1 MANPDPTRARRFS
14 LPDLAN
20 ERADEAIS
28 AFLTGPDRRRGRPG
42 RGTGTTDRGNP
53 FAALENRLAWTEA
66 LRRENARALRYR
78 RPTAVMVIAGRPAAD
93 TPAAHEWL
101 GRVAGP
107 IAHALRR
114 GIRETDLVTRSSSAG
129 FQVLLPETTEDEAA
143 HVADR
148 VVADCEV
155 WLHAVGAP
163 VTVRSA
169 TAGTS
174 PETSLD
180 AALDGALRAVDGR

>member
-1 MANPDPTRARRFS
+1 MANPDPSRARRFS

-28 AFLTGPDRRRGRPG
+28 AFLSGPDRRRGRPG
-42 RGTGTTDRGNP
+42 RDSGTTSRGNP

-78 RPTAVMVIAGRPAAD
+78 RPTAVMVLAGRPTAD
-93 TPAAHEWL
+93 TPTAHDWL

-107 IAHALRR
+107 VAHALRR
-114 GIRETDLVTRSSSAG
+114 GIRETDLVTRTASAS
-129 FQVLLPETTEDEAA
+129 FQVLLPETTEAEAA

-148 VVADCEV
+148 VLTDCEV

-163 VTVRSA
+163 VRLRVA
-169 TAGTS
+169 TAGTT
-174 PETSLD
+174 PEVTLD
-180 AALDGALRAVDGR
+180 AALAHALRTVDGG

>member
-1 MANPDPTRARRFS
+1 MANPETNRARRFS
-14 LPDLAN
+14 LPDLGN

-42 RGTGTTDRGNP
+42 GMTLATDRGNP

-66 LRRENARALRYR
+66 LRRESARSLRYR
-78 RPTAVMVIAGRPAAD
+78 RPTAVMVIAGQPAAE
-93 TPAAHEWL
+93 TPQANDWL
-101 GRVAGP
+101 GRVAAP

-114 GIRETDLVTRSSSAG
+114 GTRDTDLVTRTALAS
-129 FQVLLPETTEDEAA
+129 FQVLLPETTGPEAA

-148 VVADCEV
+148 VLADCDV

-163 VTVRSA
+163 VTLRAA
-169 TAGTS
+169 TAGTT
-174 PETSLD
+174 PEFTLD
-180 AALDGALRAVDGR
+180 AALEQALKAIDGR

>member
-42 RGTGTTDRGNP
+42 RGAGTTDRGNP

-66 LRRENARALRYR
+66 LRRENARAMRYR

-114 GIRETDLVTRSSSAG
+114 GIRETDLVTRTSSAG
-129 FQVLLPETTEDEAA
+129 FQVLLPETTEAEAA

-163 VTVRSA
+163 VTVRA
-169 TAGTS
+169 RTAGTS

-180 AALDGALRAVDGR
+180 AALDGALRALDGR